1 MALDKEFFDSVNIDV
16 VKKKYYNANKV
27 NALLGNIQQQ
37 AETMGQE
44 NELLR
49 TQFEALNGQ
58 KSEIGDT
65 LLSARA
71 LAKKIEDQARAQAE
85 ETIRQAQ
92 EKADAIVRE
101 AEHKRREL
109 AQSLPDQ
116 QEYAAKCVENC
127 LNKLKK
133 QHIEAIGCRRSIA
146 TRLSLGRPTRRC
158 RRTRRICRSF
168 GSGSTLSPRSLWK
181 FSIRNSKQTIKN
193 GCSSFRTA
201 SILHIEPN

>member
-1 MALDKEFFDSVNIDV
+1 MPCSATSGSRRRLWGRKMSCC
-16 VKKKYYNANKV
+16 ARS
-27 NALLGNIQQQ
+27 L
-37 AETMGQE
+37 
-44 NELLR
+44 
-49 TQFEALNGQ
+49 EALNGQ

-92 EKADAIVRE
+92 EKADTIVRE

-133 QHIEAIGCRRSIA
+133 QHIEAIEMLNNEWQDFLCGLMPEEHSDEAESGTSDTEAQENTADMPELRERVNAIA
-146 TRLSLGRPTRRC
+146 KE
-158 RRTRRICRSF
+158 
-168 GSGSTLSPRSLWK
+168 LWK
-181 FSIRNSKQTIKN
+181 FSIRSSKQTIKMDAVHL
-193 GCSSFRTA
+193 G
-201 SILHIEPN
+201 LHPFCI